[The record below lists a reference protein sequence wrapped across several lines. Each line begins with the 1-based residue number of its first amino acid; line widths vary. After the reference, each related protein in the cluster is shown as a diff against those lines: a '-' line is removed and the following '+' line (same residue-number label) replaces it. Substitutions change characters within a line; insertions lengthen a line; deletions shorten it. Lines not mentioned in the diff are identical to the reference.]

1 MPCAVLATC
10 SNLHSGHKS
19 RARCTAG
26 SSLAHVPAAG
36 TAYLCIHFLKSLKA
50 WRNLVVQMTFKPSQ
64 PKLCYDYKG
73 PSNAMVP
80 REAPVAHTHPRGR
93 AGNERTW
100 LGLQHCWGYSG
111 PGLGKGTHARKSL
124 ATLLKLCPVLA
135 KIPIVTYSS
144 GLTGDINILPL
155 PEELCFLVQL
165 YPGKSRSHLPGRKQV
180 AGKPRARLT
189 EQLPQ

>member
-1 MPCAVLATC
+1 MEIKFHRLKSYSKYPSLNFLVYTNIPTKIVAAWIPCAVLATC

-80 REAPVAHTHPRGR
+80 REAPTHIPMGGQATRGP
-93 AGNERTW
+93 G
-100 LGLQHCWGYSG
+100 WGYSG

-124 ATLLKLCPVLA
+124 TTVQAL
-135 KIPIVTYSS
+135 S
-144 GLTGDINILPL
+144 
-155 PEELCFLVQL
+155 CF
-165 YPGKSRSHLPGRKQV
+165 G
-180 AGKPRARLT
+180 
-189 EQLPQ
+189 